1 MKKTRAIAVL
11 GAALFAVAAHAQPQ
25 MPPAPGGFASMVFAR
40 DLYDAPKGGEAVSVR
55 SRQAGSTDLLIPAIL
70 FKPAGTPLGAV
81 VIVNSP
87 SGWSDAREGHYAR
100 SLSSAGYAAL
110 AIDTYGPRGIANTQA
125 DNTQLS
131 TSAQMRDAFA
141 ARRYLISIGYPADRV
156 AIMGTGRGG
165 TIALLTADR
174 TFLQDEK
181 ERFAAAMAVSA
192 GCLFHPR
199 EPRAGAPIFM
209 ALAEKDDITGVKSC
223 EKLASEYAAAGGT
236 VVVKVYSGASNGF
249 DGHPVMNRMIHDPV
263 VETFVNCY
271 VPVEPD
277 GRSTYNGKTFAE
289 NDSGS
294 LIMEMRKSCIQHGGS
309 GWTNVTRKANVTL
322 DLIEFL
328 DANFRK

>member
-1 MKKTRAIAVL
+1 MKFFRAMAWI
-11 GAALFAVAAHAQPQ
+11 GAALVAPCAIAQPQ
-25 MPPAPGGFASMVFAR
+25 LQPYPPSYTLQPFAR
-40 DLYDAPKGGEAVSVR
+40 DIYATPKGGETVSFR
-55 SRQAGSTDLLIPAIL
+55 SPQAGATDLSIPAIL

-100 SLSSAGYAAL
+100 SLSSAGYAVL
-110 AIDTYGPRGIANTQA
+110 LIDTYGPRGITSTQA

-131 TSAQMRDAFA
+131 TFAQTRDAFA
-141 ARRYLISIGYPADRV
+141 ARKYLVSIGYPADRL
-156 AIMGTGRGG
+156 AILGTGRGG
-165 TIALLTADR
+165 TIALLAADR

-181 ERFAAAMAVSA
+181 ERFAVAMAVTP

-199 EPRAGAPIFM
+199 APRAGARVFM
-209 ALAEKDDITGVKSC
+209 ALADGDDITGVKPC
-223 EKLASEYAAAGGT
+223 ENLATEYAAAGGA
-236 VVVKVYSGASNGF
+236 VVVKRYGGASNGF
-249 DGHPVMNRMIHDPV
+249 DGHAAVVRLFHDPV
-263 VETFVNCY
+263 VETFVNCQ
-271 VPVEPD
+271 VPVESD

-294 LIMEMRKSCIQHGGS
+294 LIREMRKSCIQHGGS

-328 DANFRK
+328 DVNFRN

>member
-1 MKKTRAIAVL
+1 MKSLHAIASTIATV
-11 GAALFAVAAHAQPQ
+11 GAALVAVLAHAQPQ
-25 MPPAPGGFASMVFAR
+25 LPGAPPQVLFR
-40 DLYDAPKGGEAVSVR
+40 DRFETPKGGEAVTFR
-55 SRQAGSTDLLIPAIL
+55 SLKAGAMDLKIPAML
-70 FKPAGTPLGAV
+70 FKPAGAPLGAV

-87 SGWSDAREGHYAR
+87 SGWSDAREGHYGR

-110 AIDTYGPRGIANTQA
+110 AIDTYGPRGIQSTQA

-141 ARRYLISIGYPADRV
+141 ARRYLISIGYPADKL

-165 TIALLTADR
+165 TIALLAADR
-174 TFLQDEK
+174 TFLQDEE
-181 ERFAAAMAVSA
+181 ERFALAMAISA

-199 EPRAGAPIFM
+199 EPRAGTKIFM
-209 ALAEKDDITGVKSC
+209 ALAENDDITGVKPC
-223 EKLASEYAAAGGT
+223 ERLANEYAAAGGQ
-236 VVVKVYSGASNGF
+236 VVVKIYRGASNGF
-249 DGHPVMNRMIHDPV
+249 DGHPLLNRVIRDPV
-263 VETFVNCY
+263 METFVNCY

-289 NDSGS
+289 NDSGA

-309 GWTNVTRKANVTL
+309 GWTNPTRKANVTL

>member
-11 GAALFAVAAHAQPQ
+11 GVALFIVAAHAQPQ
-25 MPPAPGGFASMVFAR
+25 LPLGGFASMVFAR
-40 DLYDAPKGGEAVSVR
+40 DIDATPKGGETVNFR
-55 SRQAGSTDLLIPAIL
+55 SRQGGAADLLIPAIL
-70 FKPAGTPLGAV
+70 FKPAGKPLGAV

-110 AIDTYGPRGIANTQA
+110 TIDTYGPRGIASTQA
-125 DNTQLS
+125 DNAQLS
-131 TSAQMRDAFA
+131 TFAQMRDAFA
-141 ARRYLISIGYPADRV
+141 ARKYLISIGYPADRV

-165 TIALLTADR
+165 TIALLAADR

-181 ERFAAAMAVSA
+181 ERFALAMAVTA

-199 EPRAGAPIFM
+199 EPRAGAKIFM
-209 ALAEKDDITGVKSC
+209 ALAEKDDITGIKPC
-223 EKLASEYAAAGGT
+223 EKLANEYEAAGGK
-236 VVVKVYSGASNGF
+236 VVVKIYSGASNGF
-249 DGHPVMNRMIHDPV
+249 DGHPVMDRMIRDPV
-263 VETFVNCY
+263 METFANCY
-271 VPVEPD
+271 VSVEPD
-277 GRSTYNGKTFAE
+277 GRSIYNGKTFAE

>member
-1 MKKTRAIAVL
+1 MKIIRAILVVSAVL
-11 GAALFAVAAHAQPQ
+11 VAVLAHAQPQ
-25 MPPAPGGFASMVFAR
+25 LQPYPPSLSSPLFAR
-40 DLYDAPKGGEAVSVR
+40 DIYTTPKGGETVSFR
-55 SRQAGSTDLLIPAIL
+55 SPQAGATDLLVPAIL
-70 FKPAGTPLGAV
+70 FKPAGAPLGAV

-87 SGWSDAREGHYAR
+87 NGWSDAREGHYAR

-110 AIDTYGPRGIANTQA
+110 AVDTYGPRGITSTQA
-125 DNTQLS
+125 DNAQLS

-141 ARRYLISIGYPADRV
+141 ARKYLISIGYPADRV

-165 TIALLTADR
+165 TIALLAADR

-181 ERFAAAMAVSA
+181 ERFALAMAVSA

-199 EPRAGAPIFM
+199 EPRPASRIFM
-209 ALAEKDDITGVKSC
+209 ALAEKDDITGVQPC
-223 EKLASEYAAAGGT
+223 QRLANEYTAAGGQI
-236 VVVKVYSGASNGF
+236 VVKVYSDASNGF
-249 DGHPVMNRMIHDPV
+249 DGHPAIVRMIHDPV

-271 VPVEPD
+271 VSVEPD

-294 LIMEMRKSCIQHGGS
+294 LILEMRKTCIRHGGS

-328 DANFRK
+328 DANFRH